1 MATLAHKKTA
11 RIEIR
16 LTEEEKDIIMR
27 AAKALGQDISS
38 FFLGQMLPK
47 AKETIMF
54 DEAWMKNEE
63 SVADLIRIITA
74 EPKEVPKLR
83 ELLTKTIQDEDITH
97 PFSTR

>member
-1 MATLAHKKTA
+1 MATLVHKKTA

-83 ELLTKTIQDEDITH
+83 ELLTKTIQDKKITH
-97 PFSTR
+97 PFSTE